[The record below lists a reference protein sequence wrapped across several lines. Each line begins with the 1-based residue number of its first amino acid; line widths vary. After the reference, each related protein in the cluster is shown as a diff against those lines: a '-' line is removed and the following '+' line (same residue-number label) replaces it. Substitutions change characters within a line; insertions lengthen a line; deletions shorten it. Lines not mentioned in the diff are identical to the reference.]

1 MVEALINAESIQT
14 HITSDEPE
22 SNKLERQCLP
32 KGVET
37 GDKWDEI
44 LDLFDQ
50 GVMNINFYNN
60 MIGYTAG
67 DCVSGTIDIML
78 NQPID
83 CSSLEIEFIGVERT
97 HLKLDGVIRPKVIH
111 RETKEIIRLHAQVQD

>member
-14 HITSDEPE
+14 HISSDEPE

-44 LDLFDQ
+44 LDLFD
-50 GVMNINFYNN
+50 
-60 MIGYTAG
+60 
-67 DCVSGTIDIML
+67 
-78 NQPID
+78 
-83 CSSLEIEFIGVERT
+83 
-97 HLKLDGVIRPKVIH
+97 
-111 RETKEIIRLHAQVQD
+111 